1 MIDVF
6 LSFTKEIALQKNQ
19 TLGGRVEEIL
29 VEGQSK
35 QSTQDMTGRTQSDN
49 VIN

>member
-6 LSFTKEIALQKNQ
+6 LSFTKEIVLQKNQ
-19 TLGGRVEEIL
+19 TLEGRVEEIL

-35 QSTQDMTGRTQSDN
+35 QST
-49 VIN
+49 